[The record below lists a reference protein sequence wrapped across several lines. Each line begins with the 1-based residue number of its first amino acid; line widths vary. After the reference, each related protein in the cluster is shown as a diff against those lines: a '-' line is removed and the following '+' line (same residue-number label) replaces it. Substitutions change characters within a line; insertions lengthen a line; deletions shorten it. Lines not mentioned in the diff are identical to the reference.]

1 VIENNK
7 ENTEIKCIF
16 CGKELNRSEMVRF
29 RGAISCRDCAEKQ
42 KTDSNLIVRPFVY
55 LAGIG
60 CLIGMLTF
68 IYFTLHITLYSQ
80 AFPTSY
86 IQPLGPFLAGM
97 ILTQVFVSF
106 GLYAINRIQ
115 LYQASIIGT
124 LTGFLA
130 AVSSA
135 IALFDFITAGPYFTV
150 NESVFTKTLD
160 YYPTVMVTYI
170 LFVIVTALAI
180 LLHMANTK
188 TEYVS
193 IISAALFL
201 LSTLIVMSIWILAG
215 FLNIVAYAVAFG
227 FFVSRKQDYEEL
239 PIQPL

>member
-1 VIENNK
+1 MVENNK
-7 ENTEIKCIF
+7 EDTEVKCIF
-16 CGKELNRSEMVRF
+16 CGRDLNRSEMVRY

-42 KTDSNLIVRPFVY
+42 KPDSNPIIRPFVY

-80 AFPTSY
+80 VFPTSY
-86 IQPLGPFLAGM
+86 IQPLGPFFGGM
-97 ILTQVFVSF
+97 ILTQVFVAF
-106 GLYAINRIQ
+106 GLYAINRIH

-124 LTGFLA
+124 LTSLLA
-130 AVSSA
+130 AVSSTF
-135 IALFDFITAGPYFTV
+135 ALFDFITVGPYFIV
-150 NESVFTKTLD
+150 NESVFPKTLD
-160 YYPTVMVTYI
+160 YYPTAMATYI

-193 IISAALFL
+193 IISVVLFL

-215 FLNIVAYAVAFG
+215 FLNIAAYAVAFG
-227 FFVSRKQDYEEL
+227 FFVSRKQGHEEL
-239 PIQPL
+239 QIRPL